1 MTGAH
6 RSRQRDVGI
15 YRRWE
20 DTLVDA
26 ALHASEDA
34 VLEFGHERELLVF
47 PADAWHVSIQEH
59 EREVLRLLLAELVE
73 APDRVANVLQRIG
86 RSWRW
91 PARRRQA
98 GGSLLRRGR
107 KRWRPSTESS
117 CRSRPGLYSTLAAT
131 LRIETLRVAVG
142 DEEPEGGVENGAAG
156 LFVGLLPTLAPPEA
170 AGGQAS
176 HDGGSN

>member
-6 RSRQRDVGI
+6 RSLSATSASTVAGK
-15 YRRWE
+15 

-34 VLEFGHERELLVF
+34 LLEFGHERELLVL

-59 EREVLRLLLAELVE
+59 EGEVLRLLLAELVE
-73 APDRVANVLQRIG
+73 APDCVANVLQRIG
-86 RSWRW
+86 ARGAGQPPGAKQAESFFREGEKDGVLRW
-91 PARRRQA
+91 KVAVD
-98 GGSLLRRGR
+98 
-107 KRWRPSTESS
+107 
-117 CRSRPGLYSTLAAT
+117 RPGTVFDLGGDVAD
-131 LRIETLRVAVG
+131 RDLRVPVR